1 MAKESKNLFDPGEYQ
16 VKGGVVPMKNIEHC
30 ILVFDI
36 VGFSQNMVNDKML
49 EIVGDIHTA
58 VFETLDPE
66 HYWAEK
72 GSNANLNSLILIP
85 TGDGYGIALNNKQ
98 NDEEILVITQKLYG
112 RLKRE
117 GLKFRMGI
125 AKGRNVLKIDLND
138 NLNIFGYGIVLATRV
153 CNLAKEM
160 QILVENGLAESL
172 LQQKEINE
180 LQKINEP
187 YEVKHNF
194 KINCYNYY
202 KENVFGIKIEK

>member
-1 MAKESKNLFDPGEYQ
+1 MAKENKNLFDPNEYQ
-16 VKGGVVPMKNIEHC
+16 VKGGVVPMKNIDHS

-36 VGFSQNMVNDKML
+36 VGFTQNMFNDKML

-72 GSNANLNSLILIP
+72 GINSNLNSLILIP
-85 TGDGYGIALNNKQ
+85 TGDGYGIALSNKLTD
-98 NDEEILVITQKLYG
+98 DEIFVITQKLYS

-125 AKGRNVLKIDLND
+125 AKGRNVLKVDLND

-153 CNLAKEM
+153 CNAAKEM
-160 QILVENGLAESL
+160 QILVDSGLAESL
-172 LQQKEINE
+172 LQQKEISE
-180 LQKINEP
+180 LQKIEDII
-187 YEVKHNF
+187 EVKHNF
-194 KINCYNYY
+194 KIKCYNYF
-202 KENVFGIKIEK
+202 KENEFGIKL